1 MSAPTPPAPTSP
13 APISPAPT
21 TLVLIDG
28 HALAFRSLFAL
39 RRNEPNIPRLTN
51 RSGEATDAVMG
62 FMRLTLRLAR
72 QRSNQVIVV
81 FDPPVKTFRHEQFE
95 GYKAGRAEM
104 PGDLSAQI
112 NRIREIVDAVGLPRL
127 EEPGYEADDV
137 IASLTRMA
145 EGTGMQV
152 RIVTSDRDAY
162 QLLDDHV
169 KVIANDFSLIGPAE
183 VLEKYGV
190 TVRQWVDYRAL
201 TGDASDN
208 IPGAKGIGPK
218 TAAKLLQEYGTLEG
232 IYAAARAGT
241 LKPDGTRQK
250 LLDSEQDVLFSHQIS
265 CMVSDLPLKVQ
276 LGTGRLP
283 GNPERL
289 EELLSELELH
299 SVRRDVLL
307 LDSGGHDSGGLG
319 TEDLPG
325 SVHGAEQ
332 AVPREPALPL
342 AAVVTQPWRAPG
354 QDVVWGYRLSRE
366 DDLTAALLDAA
377 TFETQGEGNVVRI
390 APTQE
395 PPEWKK
401 AQAHA
406 APEGLFELSSTLPPS
421 RAQHKASEK
430 AAEKAQK
437 EVDKAAARLRGQ
449 FPATVQDAE
458 FAGQRTLRAAGAKAL
473 AAHLSVRGTATE
485 PGDDPL
491 LMAYLLDPSNTSMET
506 VSQRYLNLPWPQGAA
521 GRAGVTARLLQDLP
535 AHFDDARR
543 KLYTEMELP
552 LSRVLTRMEVAGVRL
567 DSEFLRGMS
576 LSVGARLSALEGE
589 IHAHAGRE
597 FQIRS
602 RDQLEAVLYD
612 ELGLASGKKTKLTGK
627 RSTAVAALEPLRN
640 EHPIVP
646 VLLEYRELEKLRGT
660 YLEPLPNLVNPHTG
674 RLHTTF
680 AQAAVATGRL
690 SSLNPN
696 LQNIPIR
703 SENGRELRK
712 GFIAAPGHCLIAA
725 DYSQIELRLLA
736 HIAGDG
742 LMQQAFREGA
752 DIHRRTAA
760 QVLGLNEDGITSEQR
775 RAAKTVNFGVLYGMS
790 AHRLSGDLGIA
801 YAEAAG
807 FIETYFST
815 YPGIRGYIDRT
826 LAFGREHG
834 YVETLYGRRRY
845 VPELNASN
853 RNVRE
858 AGERLAYNMPIQ
870 GTAADIIKVAMV
882 RLDERLSALGAR
894 LLLQVHDELL
904 VEAPEGQAGE
914 IAALMQELMEG
925 AASLSV
931 PLSVEVGVGPNWYDA
946 K

>member
-1 MSAPTPPAPTSP
+1 MSA
-13 APISPAPT
+13 PAPT

-39 RRNEPNIPRLTN
+39 RRNEPNVPKLTN
-51 RSGEATDAVMG
+51 RSGEATDAILG
-62 FMRLTLRLAR
+62 FLRLTLRLAR
-72 QRSNQVIVV
+72 QKNNQVIVV

-104 PGDLSAQI
+104 PTDLSAQI

-137 IASLTRMA
+137 IASLTRKA

-169 KVIANDFSLIGPAE
+169 RVIANDFSLIGPAE

-208 IPGAKGIGPK
+208 IPGARGIGPK
-218 TAAKLLQEYGTLEG
+218 TASKLLQEFGSLEG
-232 IYAAARAGT
+232 IYAAAKAGT

-250 LLDSEQDVLFSHQIS
+250 LLDSEEAVGFSHRLS
-265 CMVSDLPLKVQ
+265 CMVTDLPLDVQ

-289 EELLSELELH
+289 EELLTELELH

-307 LDSGGHDSGGLG
+307 LDTGGTGDA
-319 TEDLPG
+319 DLPD
-325 SVHGAEQ
+325 SVHDAEY
-332 AVPREPALPL
+332 AGRAEPAEPL
-342 AAVVTQPWRAPG
+342 ATSETAEWRIPPEG
-354 QDVVWGYRLSRE
+354 VIWGYRLSRE
-366 DDLTAALLDAA
+366 DDLTAELVGAA
-377 TFETQGEGNVVRI
+377 TFETKDAGDAGGETGVVRS
-390 APTQE
+390 APLHE
-395 PPEWKK
+395 PDEWKLAEAY
-401 AQAHA
+401 AQ
-406 APEGLFELSSTLPPS
+406 PEGLFGDVPAPAPS
-421 RAQHKASEK
+421 KAQQK

-437 EVDKAAARLRGQ
+437 EVEKAASRLRERH
-449 FPATVQDAE
+449 PATVSEAE
-458 FAGQRTLRAAGAKAL
+458 FAGQRTVTAAAAKAL
-473 AAHLSVRGTATE
+473 AAHLSVRGTSVE

-491 LMAYLLDPSNTSMET
+491 LMAYLLDPANTSMET
-506 VSQRYLNLPWPQGAA
+506 VSQRYLNLPWPDDAA
-521 GRAGVTARLLQDLP
+521 GRAAITARLLADLP
-535 AHFDDARR
+535 AQLDGARR
-543 KLYTEMELP
+543 KLYDEMELP
-552 LSRVLTRMEVAGVRL
+552 LSAVLKRMEVSGVRL
-567 DSEFLRGMS
+567 DSAYLRGMS
-576 LSVGARLSALEGE
+576 EAIGGRIARLESE
-589 IHAHAGRE
+589 IHGHAGRE
-597 FQIRS
+597 FPVRS

-627 RSTAVAALEPLRN
+627 RSTAVAALEPLRG
-640 EHPIVP
+640 EHPIIP
-646 VLLEYRELEKLRGT
+646 ALLEYRELEKLRGT
-660 YLEPLPNLVNPHTG
+660 YLEPLPNLVNPRTG

-712 GFIAAPGHCLIAA
+712 GFIADEGYCLVAA

-736 HIAGDG
+736 HIAGDE
-742 LMQQAFREGA
+742 LMQRAFQEGA

-760 QVLGLNEDGITSEQR
+760 QVLGLNEATVTPDQR

-790 AHRLSGDLGIA
+790 AHRLSGDLGIP
-801 YAEAAG
+801 YADAAG
-807 FIETYFST
+807 FIEVYFST

-826 LAFGREHG
+826 LEFGREHG

-845 VPELNASN
+845 VPELTSGN

-870 GTAADIIKVAMV
+870 GTASDIIKLAMV
-882 RLDERLSALGAR
+882 QLDRELKGTGAR

-904 VEAPEGQAGE
+904 LEVPEDRADE
-914 IAALMQELMEG
+914 VSALVKRIMEG
-925 AASLSV
+925 AATLTV
-931 PLSVEVGVGPNWYDA
+931 PLAVEVGVGPNWYDT

>member
-1 MSAPTPPAPTSP
+1 MTSAAPD
-13 APISPAPT
+13 

-28 HALAFRSLFAL
+28 HALAFRSYFAL
-39 RRNEPNIPRLTN
+39 PPLTN
-51 RSGEATDAVMG
+51 RQGESTHAILG
-62 FMRLTLRLAR
+62 FLRLTLRLAR

-104 PGDLSAQI
+104 PADLPGQI
-112 NRIREIVDAVGLPRL
+112 DRIREIVDAIGLPRL

-137 IASLTRMA
+137 IASLTRKA

-169 KVIANDFSLIGPAE
+169 RVITNDFRLIGPAE

-190 TVRQWVDYRAL
+190 TVGQWVDYRAL

-208 IPGAKGIGPK
+208 IPGARGIGPK

-232 IYAAARAGT
+232 IYAAAKAGT

-250 LLDSEQDVLFSHQIS
+250 LLDSEENVQFSHALS
-265 CMVSDLPLKVQ
+265 CMVTDLPLDVE

-283 GNPERL
+283 GDPARL
-289 EELLSELELH
+289 EALLDELNLM
-299 SVRRDVLL
+299 SVKRDVAA
-307 LDSGGHDSGGLG
+307 LDAADAG
-319 TEDLPG
+319 TNPPD
-325 SVHGAEQ
+325 SVHDVAHQ
-332 AVPREPALPL
+332 TAPHDEPAADPLPDL
-342 AAVVTQPWRAPG
+342 STETAPWQAPTG
-354 QDVVWGYRLSRE
+354 TVIWGYALSRE
-366 DDLTAALLDAA
+366 DDLTAALTDAA
-377 TFETQGEGNVVRI
+377 TFEATGDPAAGEYRGVLRT
-390 APTQE
+390 APTHE
-395 PPEWKK
+395 PPQWKK
-401 AQAHA
+401 AEVYAPPGGLFDQPDTPA
-406 APEGLFELSSTLPPS
+406 APLTKT
-421 RAQHKASEK
+421 QQK
-430 AAEKAQK
+430 AAEKALKDQ
-437 EVDKAAARLRGQ
+437 EKAAAKLRAQ
-449 FPATVQDAE
+449 YPATVSETE
-458 FAGQRTLRAAGAKAL
+458 FAAQPTVTAAAAKAL
-473 AAHLSVRGTATE
+473 ATHLRVRGLNTE

-491 LMAYLLDPSNTSMET
+491 LMAYLLDPANTTMNAVT
-506 VSQRYLNLPWPQGAA
+506 QRYLNAPWPDDAA
-521 GRAGVTARLLQDLP
+521 GRAAATAQLLHLLP
-535 AHFDDARR
+535 PLLDDTRR
-543 KLYTEMELP
+543 ALYDYMEKP
-552 LSRVLTRMEVAGVRL
+552 LSGVLTRMEVRGVQL
-567 DSEFLRGMS
+567 DSDYLRG
-576 LSVGARLSALEGE
+576 LSAATAARLQILETQ
-589 IHAHAGRE
+589 IHSLAGRE

-627 RSTAVAALEPLRN
+627 RSTAVAALEPLRD
-640 EHPIVP
+640 EHPIIP
-646 VLLEYRELEKLRGT
+646 ALLEYRELEKLRGT
-660 YLEPLPNLVNPHTG
+660 YLEPLPNLVNPATG

-703 SENGRELRK
+703 SDAGREIRK
-712 GFIAAPGHCLIAA
+712 GFIAAPGMCLISA

-736 HIAGDG
+736 HIADDP
-742 LMQQAFREGA
+742 LMQQAFQEGA

-760 QVLGLNEDGITSEQR
+760 QVLGLDEATITPNQR

-790 AHRLSGDLGIA
+790 AHRLSNDLGIP
-801 YAEAAG
+801 YADAAG
-807 FIETYFST
+807 FIETYFNT

-826 LAFGREHG
+826 LEFGRQHG

-845 VPELNASN
+845 VPELVATN
-853 RNVRE
+853 RTLRE

-870 GTAADIIKVAMV
+870 GTAADIIKLAMI
-882 RLDERLSALGAR
+882 RLDRELQGTGAH

-904 VEAPEGQAGE
+904 IEAPEDKAEE
-914 IAALMQELMEG
+914 ISRLVKTIMEG
-925 AASLSV
+925 AASLKV
-931 PLSVEVGVGPNWYDA
+931 PLAVEAGTGPNWYDT

>member
-1 MSAPTPPAPTSP
+1 MSDAALTPPAPVNS
-13 APISPAPT
+13 APT

-51 RSGEATDAVMG
+51 RSGEATDAVLG

-72 QRSNQVIVV
+72 QKSNQVIVV
-81 FDPPVKTFRHEQFE
+81 FDPPVKTFRHEEFE

-104 PGDLSAQI
+104 PTDLSAQI

-169 KVIANDFSLIGPAE
+169 RVIANDFSLIGPAE

-190 TVRQWVDYRAL
+190 TVRQWVDYRAM

-208 IPGAKGIGPK
+208 IPGARGIGPK
-218 TAAKLLQEYGTLEG
+218 TAAKLLQEYGSLEG
-232 IYAAARAGT
+232 IYTAAKAGT

-250 LLDSEQDVLFSHQIS
+250 LLDSEQDVQFSHRLS
-265 CMVSDLPLKVQ
+265 CMVTDLPLHVE

-283 GNPERL
+283 GDPARL
-289 EELLSELELH
+289 EELLTELELH

-307 LDSGGHDSGGLG
+307 LDAVGSDGTDDSPPDSLHD
-319 TEDLPG
+319 
-325 SVHGAEQ
+325 AEHARQ
-332 AVPREPALPL
+332 AEPVAPL
-342 AAVVTQPWRAPG
+342 AAVVTEPWRTPG
-354 QDVVWGYRLSRE
+354 ENVVWGYVLSRE
-366 DDLTAALLDAA
+366 DDLTAELTDAA
-377 TFETQGEGNVVRI
+377 TFEAAAKGAGAGEDGVVRV
-390 APTQE
+390 APTQQ

-401 AQAHA
+401 AQIHA
-406 APEGLFELSSTLPPS
+406 EPEGLFELSGTAPTK
-421 RAQHKASEK
+421 AQQKATEKARKEVEK
-430 AAEKAQK
+430 AAAK
-437 EVDKAAARLRGQ
+437 LRDRY
-449 FPATVQDAE
+449 PATVQDSE
-458 FAGQRTLRAAGAKAL
+458 FVGQRLVRAAGAKAL
-473 AAHLSVRGTATE
+473 AAHLSVRGTAAE

-491 LMAYLLDPSNTSMET
+491 LMAYLLDPANTGMEA
-506 VSQRYLNLPWPQGAA
+506 VSQRYLHLPWPGDAA
-521 GRAGVTARLLQDLP
+521 GRAGITARLLQDLP
-535 AHFDDARR
+535 AQFDDARR
-543 KLYTEMELP
+543 KLYNEMELP
-552 LSRVLTRMEVAGVRL
+552 LSAVLKRMEVNGIRL

-576 LSVGARLSALEGE
+576 LAIGARIATLEGE

-627 RSTAVAALEPLRN
+627 RSTAVAALEPLRD

-646 VLLEYRELEKLRGT
+646 ALLEYRELEKLRGT
-660 YLEPLPNLVNPHTG
+660 YLEPLPNLVNPATG

-712 GFIAAPGHCLIAA
+712 GFIADEGHCLIAA

-736 HIAGDG
+736 HIAGDD
-742 LMQQAFREGA
+742 LMRQAFREGA

-760 QVLGLNEDGITSEQR
+760 QVLGLNEATVTPEQR

-801 YAEAAG
+801 YADAAG

-845 VPELNASN
+845 VPELVSSN

-870 GTAADIIKVAMV
+870 GTAADIIKLAMI
-882 RLDERLSALGAR
+882 RLDRELESTGAR

-904 VEAPEGQAGE
+904 LEVPEERAEQVS
-914 IAALMQELMEG
+914 ALVREVMEG
-925 AASLSV
+925 AATLSV
-931 PLSVEVGVGPNWYDA
+931 PLSVEVGVGPNWYDT